1 MSITKE
7 YLNELKYKCEQEE
20 IKSIKVLEIAKKA
33 KMEYYYYSPYWLLSL
48 ASHVSP
54 KSAEKYINIESNGDV
69 YLELWQEPNQN
80 SIKDIIILG
89 SDLLL
94 RSFETLYEFYGK
106 TKPDDFSGI
115 LEQFQEIIKED
126 DI

>member
-1 MSITKE
+1 MSITEE

-20 IKSIKVLEIAKKA
+20 IKSIKVLEIAQKA
-33 KMEYYYYSPYWLLSL
+33 EMECYFYGPYWLLSL

-69 YLELWQEPNQN
+69 YLELYKEPNQN
-80 SIKDIIILG
+80 TIKEIIILG
-89 SDLLL
+89 SDLLF